1 MVNCSAL
8 HTDFYAATLRAE
20 WPYVEELWDIPQY
33 VDVIKRLQSYGSGP
47 LVLRVGGG
55 STDKLVT
62 VPEPHVWEALSKLY
76 RATGMR
82 FILGL
87 NLFNNDIGLARRQ
100 MDAALKGLP
109 EGSIISFEIG
119 NEVR

>member
-76 RATGMR
+76 RATGMP
-82 FILGL
+82 FILGFT
-87 NLFNNDIGLARRQ
+87 LFNHDIGLSR
-100 MDAALKGLP
+100 DPSCAALTCVP
-109 EGSIISFEIG
+109 EGFI
-119 NEVR
+119 